1 MRRPAFLLKAV
12 AVALGFGAMLTAG
25 CAGGKAVQ
33 PAAVRSM
40 EAGSAVSGSESRGE
54 TEAVPEELTA
64 SEEST
69 APEEFTGV
77 YHEVKEGETLWR
89 IAKTYEID
97 LETLQ
102 WVNDVEDVND
112 LRIGRIL
119 FIPGAR
125 ETRVVPPMA
134 PGELP
139 PPSVGKIR
147 VSWPLKGRF
156 TSGFGM
162 RGNRMHKGIDLAAPT
177 GTPVRAAAPGKV
189 VYSGSGMRGYG
200 KVVVLKHEKEFSTVY
215 AHNSVLLVKRG
226 QTVKKGQVIARVGST
241 GWATGPHLHFEVRRR
256 GVAEDPLGHL
266 PPL

>member
-1 MRRPAFLLKAV
+1 LRWLPLPWKAL
-12 AVALGFGAMLTAG
+12 ALILALCGILASG
-25 CAGGKAVQ
+25 CAGKKAAQ
-33 PAAVRSM
+33 PEPGRWTETRPPASV
-40 EAGSAVSGSESRGE
+40 SADTYGAEG
-54 TEAVPEELTA
+54 VP
-64 SEEST
+64 EEST
-69 APEEFTGV
+69 APEEYTGV
-77 YHEVKEGETLWR
+77 HHEVKPGETLWR
-89 IAKTYEID
+89 IAKTYEVD

-102 WVNDVEDVND
+102 WVNDVEDVTD

-125 ETRVVPPMA
+125 EVRVVPSFVPE
-134 PGELP
+134 ELVP
-139 PPSVGKIR
+139 PPEGTIR

-162 RGNRMHKGIDLAAPT
+162 RGNRKHEGIDLAAPT
-177 GTPVRAAAPGKV
+177 GTPVRAAASGRV

-226 QTVKKGQVIARVGST
+226 QKVKKGQVISRVGST

-256 GVAEDPLGHL
+256 GVAEDPMGYL